1 MIIKGKVIHQRYVK
15 AITYI
20 FAVIII
26 LTTLIVFI

>member
-1 MIIKGKVIHQRYVK
+1 MIIKGKVLHQRYVK

-26 LTTLIVFI
+26 LTTVIVFI